1 MSTACNCDRKSNYNK
16 EYIVESFIEN
26 FSENEEWWDAMTDYQ
41 FDGEI
46 VVLELINTKF
56 IDNLESQFAKIEDD
70 GLVRCI
76 AQNFTTKWFKLY
88 EKMEQLNCSSC
99 KGVVFLGSGES
110 KICYNNECGAT
121 L

>member
-1 MSTACNCDRKSNYNK
+1 MKTQNLLVSQIRKV
-16 EYIVESFIEN
+16 IFDN
-26 FSENEEWWDAMTDYQ
+26 FN
-41 FDGEI
+41 DGDTRFNNDQI
-46 VVLELINTKF
+46 LELLKKDEAFDQTITV
-56 IDNLESQFAKIEDD
+56 DNLESQFAKIEDD

-99 KGVVFLGSGES
+99 NGVVFLGSGES

>member
-1 MSTACNCDRKSNYNK
+1 MSQIRKV
-16 EYIVESFIEN
+16 IFDN
-26 FSENEEWWDAMTDYQ
+26 FNDVDIRFNNDQ
-41 FDGEI
+41 
-46 VVLELINTKF
+46 VLELLKKDETIDQTIT

>member
-1 MSTACNCDRKSNYNK
+1 MKTQNLLMSQIRKV
-16 EYIVESFIEN
+16 IFDN
-26 FSENEEWWDAMTDYQ
+26 FNDVDIRFNNDQ
-41 FDGEI
+41 
-46 VVLELINTKF
+46 VLELLKKDETIDQTIT
-56 IDNLESQFAKIEDD
+56 IDNIESQFTKIEDD

-99 KGVVFLGSGES
+99 NSVVFLGSGES

>member
-1 MSTACNCDRKSNYNK
+1 MKTQNLLMSQIRKV
-16 EYIVESFIEN
+16 IFDN
-26 FSENEEWWDAMTDYQ
+26 FNDVDIRFNNDQ
-41 FDGEI
+41 
-46 VVLELINTKF
+46 VLELLKKDETIDQTIT

-99 KGVVFLGSGES
+99 NGVVFLGSGES

>member
-1 MSTACNCDRKSNYNK
+1 MSQIRKV
-16 EYIVESFIEN
+16 IFDN
-26 FSENEEWWDAMTDYQ
+26 FNDVDIRFNNDQ
-41 FDGEI
+41 
-46 VVLELINTKF
+46 VLELLKKDETIDQTIT

-99 KGVVFLGSGES
+99 NGVVFLGSGES

>member
-1 MSTACNCDRKSNYNK
+1 MKINDPILTQIRKVIFDNFNDTDVRFNNDQILELLIK
-16 EYIVESFIEN
+16 NEN
-26 FSENEEWWDAMTDYQ
+26 FDQT
-41 FDGEI
+41 I
-46 VVLELINTKF
+46 T
-56 IDNLESQFAKIEDD
+56 IDDLESQFKKIEDD
-70 GLVRCI
+70 GVVRCI

>member
-1 MSTACNCDRKSNYNK
+1 MKTQNLLMSQIRKV
-16 EYIVESFIEN
+16 IFDN
-26 FSENEEWWDAMTDYQ
+26 FNDVDIRFNNDQ
-41 FDGEI
+41 
-46 VVLELINTKF
+46 VLELLKKDETIDQTIT

>member
-1 MSTACNCDRKSNYNK
+1 MTQETMIPDNYTCGRL
-16 EYIVESFIEN
+16 I
-26 FSENEEWWDAMTDYQ
+26 DAISS
-41 FDGEI
+41 GI
-46 VVLELINTKF
+46 KRLGKTKKTIT
-56 IDNLESQFAKIEDD
+56 IDDLESQFVKIEDD

-99 KGVVFLGSGES
+99 NDVVFLGNDES
-110 KICYNNECGAT
+110 KICYNDECGAT

>member
-1 MSTACNCDRKSNYNK
+1 MSQIRKV
-16 EYIVESFIEN
+16 IFDN
-26 FSENEEWWDAMTDYQ
+26 FNDVDIRFNNDQ
-41 FDGEI
+41 
-46 VVLELINTKF
+46 VLELLKKDETIDQTIT

-88 EKMEQLNCSSC
+88 DSMEKISC
-99 KGVVFLGSGES
+99 ISCHNDVFLGNDES
-110 KICYNNECGAT
+110 RVCHNHECGAK

>member
-1 MSTACNCDRKSNYNK
+1 MKTQNLLMSQIRKV
-16 EYIVESFIEN
+16 IFDN
-26 FSENEEWWDAMTDYQ
+26 FNDVDIRFNNDQ
-41 FDGEI
+41 
-46 VVLELINTKF
+46 VLELLKKDETIDQTIT

-99 KGVVFLGSGES
+99 NSVVFLGSGES